1 MIARVINLSVINT
14 RLSNFLNAKPREAV
28 DLDSLPPPGSDG
40 PPLQMEGTFLS
51 RLPAPIGVA
60 AIELHDAAF
69 RWPGTK
75 LDKEEDKKKKSG
87 ASGSR
92 DKLHT
97 RTARALAAQ
106 DAAASEAAIA
116 EAKPPTLSGL
126 GVQLKSGTLT
136 VVLGPVGSGK
146 TSLLLGI
153 LGDMPRLRGRVV
165 VRGEVVYCAQEPWIQ
180 NRTLKDNILFGR
192 PFDQALYEQVLS
204 ACALGA
210 DLEQLPAG
218 DATEIGERGINLSGG
233 QKARIALARACY
245 SAGCAVSPTVLLD
258 DPVAAVDA
266 EVGAHLM
273 RECVA
278 GLLARWKCTTV
289 LVTHHVHHAL
299 VADHV
304 IRLAPDGTI
313 AKQGQPSS
321 FPDLGSS
328 PAPSPAITRRA
339 DSEGAAAGKPK
350 KAAKQTS
357 GDRSGG
363 GSGRTAPADGNGR
376 AQSEASGKS
385 TGKIIAAE
393 DRERGV
399 VAMGL
404 WFSYA
409 AALGYTSMAV
419 LIGIYSLSQV
429 FTYGSSWWLTQWAAD
444 TFPTQSH
451 GQPWFYMAIYAAA
464 SMVAAALILVRAAV
478 LTLAS
483 IRAARKIQAEAITA
497 VFKAPIGF
505 FDSTPLGRIVNR
517 FSGDVEKVDVQIS
530 GQFMQLFLNLFS
542 LIGTIVVLALSS
554 AFVLGSLL
562 PLSIIYVLCAK
573 YYRASARELQRLES
587 ISRSPIYTAFSE
599 ALQGAPTIAAM
610 RAAPRFAAESVARFD
625 VNTQAAFI
633 SFGANRW
640 LSVRLE
646 FLSNVLLA
654 LTAVLAVVSYLAAGG
669 SGGKASAG
677 LAGLALSYAPGMT
690 DTLNNMLR
698 NFTTLETMMVAVER
712 LFEYSKLPP
721 EEPVDKPTRKAAPP
735 GWPAAGGIVFAHVR
749 MGYRPGLPDVLCDLD
764 LAIQPAEKVGIVGRT
779 GAGKSSILVALFRM
793 GELRAGSITIDGIDT
808 ATLPLY
814 ELRSRLAIIPQDP
827 VLFTGTLRMNL
838 DPFDES
844 TDAELWAALDACSI
858 GAAMREAP
866 EGLLKPIDERGCNLS
881 MGQRQL
887 ICMARALL
895 KRSRILVLDEAT
907 ASVDLETDEL
917 IQATLRAEMA
927 DATVLTIA
935 HRLDTIMQG
944 DRVVVMHAGQAVE
957 SGPPAELRDR
967 PGSRFGELWSARANA
982 Q

>member
-1 MIARVINLSVINT
+1 
-14 RLSNFLNAKPREAV
+14 
-28 DLDSLPPPGSDG
+28 
-40 PPLQMEGTFLS
+40 
-51 RLPAPIGVA
+51 
-60 AIELHDAAF
+60 
-69 RWPGTK
+69 
-75 LDKEEDKKKKSG
+75 
-87 ASGSR
+87 
-92 DKLHT
+92 
-97 RTARALAAQ
+97 
-106 DAAASEAAIA
+106 
-116 EAKPPTLSGL
+116 
-126 GVQLKSGTLT
+126 
-136 VVLGPVGSGK
+136 
-146 TSLLLGI
+146 
-153 LGDMPRLRGRVV
+153 
-165 VRGEVVYCAQEPWIQ
+165 
-180 NRTLKDNILFGR
+180 
-192 PFDQALYEQVLS
+192 
-204 ACALGA
+204 
-210 DLEQLPAG
+210 
-218 DATEIGERGINLSGG
+218 
-233 QKARIALARACY
+233 
-245 SAGCAVSPTVLLD
+245 
-258 DPVAAVDA
+258 
-266 EVGAHLM
+266 
-273 RECVA
+273 
-278 GLLARWKCTTV
+278 
-289 LVTHHVHHAL
+289 
-299 VADHV
+299 
-304 IRLAPDGTI
+304 
-313 AKQGQPSS
+313 
-321 FPDLGSS
+321 
-328 PAPSPAITRRA
+328 
-339 DSEGAAAGKPK
+339 
-350 KAAKQTS
+350 
-357 GDRSGG
+357 
-363 GSGRTAPADGNGR
+363 
-376 AQSEASGKS
+376 
-385 TGKIIAAE
+385 
-393 DRERGV
+393 
-399 VAMGL
+399 
-404 WFSYA
+404 
-409 AALGYTSMAV
+409 
-419 LIGIYSLSQV
+419 
-429 FTYGSSWWLTQWAAD
+429 
-444 TFPTQSH
+444 
-451 GQPWFYMAIYAAA
+451 
-464 SMVAAALILVRAAV
+464 
-478 LTLAS
+478 
-483 IRAARKIQAEAITA
+483 
-497 VFKAPIGF
+497 
-505 FDSTPLGRIVNR
+505 
-517 FSGDVEKVDVQIS
+517 
-530 GQFMQLFLNLFS
+530 
-542 LIGTIVVLALSS
+542 
-554 AFVLGSLL
+554 
-562 PLSIIYVLCAK
+562 
-573 YYRASARELQRLES
+573 
-587 ISRSPIYTAFSE
+587 
-599 ALQGAPTIAAM
+599 M

-625 VNTQAAFI
+625 VNAQAAFI

-808 ATLPLY
+808 ATLALY

-827 VLFTGTLRMNL
+827 VLFTGSLRMNL